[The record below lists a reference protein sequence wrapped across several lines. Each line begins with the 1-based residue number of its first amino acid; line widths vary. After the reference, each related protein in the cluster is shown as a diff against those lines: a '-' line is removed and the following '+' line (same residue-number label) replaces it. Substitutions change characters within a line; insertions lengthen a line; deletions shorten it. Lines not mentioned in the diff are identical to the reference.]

1 MRGLIMA
8 ATRIKFDVTVA
19 CRVLLAMAATSL
31 VLFVTSGCGAGQA
44 AQTSQD
50 VPVISGVDA
59 SAGPIVL
66 RDLLIPFRQDGYPA
80 GSDVPLVVRMYSNA
94 EQPIELNQVV
104 PAGSGSMTV
113 GPRRISLRR
122 PGTAGRDD
130 APLTPLV
137 VPAEGALLLV
147 PGSGPYLVAEAI
159 TSALRYTDS
168 VPVRFSFSTGDS
180 VQVDVPMAA
189 PAQPIPNPSQ
199 VGPSAP
205 PSDPPAGA

>member
-8 ATRIKFDVTVA
+8 VTRMKPDVAVA
-19 CRVLLAMAATSL
+19 HRVLLAAGAALLLLL
-31 VLFVTSGCGAGQA
+31 VASGCGAGQA
-44 AQTSQD
+44 AQTSHD
-50 VPVISGVDA
+50 VPAIPGVDA
-59 SAGPIVL
+59 SAGPIDL
-66 RDLLIPFRQDGYPA
+66 RDLLIPFRQGGYPA

-113 GPRRISLRR
+113 APRRISLRQ

-130 APLTPLV
+130 APLRPLV
-137 VPAEGALLLV
+137 VPAEGELLLV
-147 PGSGPYLVAEAI
+147 PGSGPYLVADAI
-159 TSALRYTDS
+159 TTALQYTAS

-189 PAQPIPNPSQ
+189 PAQPVPNPSQ
-199 VGPSAP
+199 VGSSAP
-205 PSDPPAGA
+205 PAGS

>member
-1 MRGLIMA
+1 MA
-8 ATRIKFDVTVA
+8 VIRMKADVAVA
-19 CRVLLAMAATSL
+19 CRVLPAIGAALL
-31 VLFVTSGCGAGQA
+31 VLLVTSGCGAGQA

-59 SAGPIVL
+59 SAGPIDL
-66 RDLLIPFRQDGYPA
+66 RDLLIPFRPGGYPA

-94 EQPIELNQVV
+94 EQPIELSQVA

-113 GPRRISLRR
+113 LPRRISLRR
-122 PGTAGRDD
+122 PGTAAAGD
-130 APLTPLV
+130 APPAPLI

-147 PGSGPYLVAEAI
+147 PGSGPYLVADEI
-159 TSALRYTDS
+159 TAALPYTAS

-189 PAQPIPNPSQ
+189 PAQPIPTP
-199 VGPSAP
+199 AP
-205 PSDPPAGA
+205 LPT